1 MDVQNAIDIL
11 QLAIL
16 QQLQMEVEF
25 EDQRRNRMPK
35 RFWVRPW
42 LSARR
47 GTSQIFRCTIV
58 PKDQ

>member
-25 EDQRRNRMPK
+25 EDQRRDRRPK
-35 RFWVRPW
+35 KILDASMAVCQKK
-42 LSARR
+42 
-47 GTSQIFRCTIV
+47 T
-58 PKDQ
+58 

>member
-25 EDQRRNRMPK
+25 EDQRRDGGPRDFGCGHGS
-35 RFWVRPW
+35 R
-42 LSARR
+42 
-47 GTSQIFRCTIV
+47 
-58 PKDQ
+58 